1 MISLLGSLLG
11 FGTSFMPSVLGFFE
25 KKAKFKQDLLMLE
38 AKAKYAEQMSKYKIK
53 ELDAQADIEESKS
66 IYQHDQQLSKSNKS
80 RFISSLQASVRPV
93 ITYLLFGLFA
103 FVKITEVVISVQ
115 NGDNPLRGVVNAW
128 DVETQGL
135 FSCVIAFWFGNRAMK
150 RMGK

>member
-66 IYQHDQQLSKSNKS
+66 IYQHDQQLSKRNKS
-80 RFISSLQASVRPV
+80 KFIS
-93 ITYLLFGLFA
+93 
-103 FVKITEVVISVQ
+103 
-115 NGDNPLRGVVNAW
+115 
-128 DVETQGL
+128 
-135 FSCVIAFWFGNRAMK
+135 
-150 RMGK
+150 

>member
-1 MISLLGSLLG
+1 MAESRHLLVKGAAL
-11 FGTSFMPSVLGFFE
+11 
-25 KKAKFKQDLLMLE
+25 
-38 AKAKYAEQMSKYKIK
+38 I
-53 ELDAQADIEESKS
+53 DAQADIEESKS

-80 RFISSLQASVRPV
+80 KFISSLQASVRPV